1 MTISSKITFFKT
13 RHERDNYGNHSG
25 ELIRQQI
32 KQGLPLVPRSMH
44 QNSQSMIPFNSGVL
58 NETEWLTN
66 ESTTSSATIVRR
78 DVIKKRN
85 IVIDDS
91 N

>member
-1 MTISSKITFFKT
+1 
-13 RHERDNYGNHSG
+13 
-25 ELIRQQI
+25 
-32 KQGLPLVPRSMH
+32 
-44 QNSQSMIPFNSGVL
+44 VL

-78 DVIKKRN
+78 DVIKKRK